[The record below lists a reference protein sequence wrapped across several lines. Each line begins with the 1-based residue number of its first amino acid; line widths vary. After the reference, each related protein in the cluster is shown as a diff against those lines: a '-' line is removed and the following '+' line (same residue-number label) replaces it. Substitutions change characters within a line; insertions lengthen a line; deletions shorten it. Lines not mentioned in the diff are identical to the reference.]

1 MMISINNNTGRC
13 ISIYDIAKLLSDDTC
28 IIVMDK
34 ENEVV
39 GTISKRGEYIDHTI
53 TDYTCPD
60 DMHEPLHSTKVKSIS
75 TDDKMNIIIHI
86 W

>member
-1 MMISINNNTGRC
+1 
-13 ISIYDIAKLLSDDTC
+13 
-28 IIVMDK
+28 MDK

-86 W
+86 